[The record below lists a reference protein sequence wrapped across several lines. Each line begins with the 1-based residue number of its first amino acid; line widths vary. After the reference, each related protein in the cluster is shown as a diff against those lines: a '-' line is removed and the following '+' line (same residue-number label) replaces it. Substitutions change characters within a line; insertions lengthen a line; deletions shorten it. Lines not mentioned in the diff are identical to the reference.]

1 MRGNGDEEEIGL
13 LWIQRAEVRL
23 SDVFE
28 EEAFA
33 GVFAGDFPR
42 RLEERV
48 GISVGVYVDFEL
60 PLHLRVIEPEGVR
73 RVVDVGVIFI
83 LGLRNVNRGL

>member
-1 MRGNGDEEEIGL
+1 MRGNRDEEEIGF

-28 EEAFA
+28 EVAFA

-48 GISVGVYVDFEL
+48 GISVGVDVDFEL
-60 PLHLRVIEPEGVR
+60 PLHLRVIEPEGVW
-73 RVVDVGVIFI
+73 RVVDVGVIFV